1 MRSLGRQAGLLTW
14 VAASVLGLAGLC
26 AAGPHD
32 AFLSGPWEVMVRVGL
47 DGDTLHFPI
56 HVIDEDKAQSLDQLL
71 PVRKSPVTISFQH
84 YVPDL
89 GWDVR
94 CFDQPDGGHVAQ
106 LSLEGPDMKL
116 AVWLYSADLK
126 KRVVSSQIGG
136 IEIKAWQN
144 SQTSESLFQAIVM
157 PDVVGVL
164 SAWDTASDV
173 PVESVVM
180 PGTVVTL
187 KQSQAQLTVLK
198 YVPNYSVDKD
208 TKAVVSLGI
217 EPVNPAILV
226 RAEINGQPHERW
238 VWSRFDDPPHQ
249 TIDFP
254 VRVSFSCTQLGSQ
267 REGKYQLL
275 TIAGCEPKMLY
286 ASQGRMVLD
295 DVTPETR
302 FSFANSDY
310 GVVVNEVRCGAR
322 IKTVW
327 HNRSDR
333 LIRPALVATF
343 RSQLIEQEVVLE
355 FNKPY
360 HYKTDSGTLVLV
372 YRRMGGSAGAGQA
385 KS

>member
-1 MRSLGRQAGLLTW
+1 MRSLGRQAGFITW
-14 VAASVLGLAGLC
+14 VAASVLGWAGLC

-32 AFLSGPWEVMVRVGL
+32 AFLSGPWEVIVRVGL

-56 HVIDEDKAQSLDQLL
+56 HVIDEDKAQALDQLL
-71 PVRKSPVTISFQH
+71 PVRKTPVTLSFQH

-94 CFDQPDGGHVAQ
+94 CSDQPDGGHVAQ
-106 LSLEGPDMKL
+106 LSLQGPDMKQ
-116 AVWLYSADLK
+116 AVWLDSADPK
-126 KRVVSSQIGG
+126 KRVVSSEIGG

-144 SQTSESLFQAIVM
+144 SRTSESLFQAIVM
-157 PDVVGVL
+157 SDAVGVL
-164 SAWDTASDV
+164 SAWDKASDV

-180 PGTVVTL
+180 PGAVLAL
-187 KQSQAQLTVLK
+187 KQSQVQLTVLR

-208 TKAVVSLGI
+208 TKAVVSVGT
-217 EPVNPAILV
+217 EPINPAILV
-226 RAEINGQPHERW
+226 RAEINGQPQERW

-249 TIDFP
+249 KIDFP

-286 ASQGRMVLD
+286 ASQDRLVLD
-295 DVTPETR
+295 NVTPETR
-302 FSFANSDY
+302 FSFANSKY

-327 HNRSDR
+327 YNRSNR
-333 LIRPALVATF
+333 LIRPALVATL
-343 RSQLIEQEVVLE
+343 RSHLIEQEVVLE

-360 HYKTDSGTLVLV
+360 HYKTEIGTLVLV
-372 YRRMGGSAGAGQA
+372 YRRMADSAGAGQV

>member
-1 MRSLGRQAGLLTW
+1 MRSLGRQSGFITW
-14 VAASVLGLAGLC
+14 VAASIVGLAGLC

-56 HVIDEDKAQSLDQLL
+56 QVKDQNKAQLLDQLL
-71 PVRKSPVTISFQH
+71 PVRETPVTISFQH

-106 LSLEGPDMKL
+106 LSLQGPGLDQ
-116 AVWLYSADLK
+116 AVWLDSTDPQR
-126 KRVVSSQIGG
+126 RVVSSQIGG

-144 SQTSESLFQAIVM
+144 SGTSDSLFQTIVM

-164 SAWDTASDV
+164 SAWDSPSGT

-180 PGTVVTL
+180 PGSVITL
-187 KQSQAQLTVLK
+187 KQSEAELTVLR

-208 TKAVVSLGI
+208 TRAVVSVGA

-226 RAEINGQPHERW
+226 QAKIAGQSYERW
-238 VWSRFDDPPHQ
+238 VWSRFVDPPHQ
-249 TIDFP
+249 KSEFP
-254 VRVSFSCTQLGSQ
+254 VRVSFSCTQLGNQ
-267 REGKYQLL
+267 PDGKYQLL
-275 TIAGCEPKMLY
+275 TVKGCEPKMLY
-286 ASQGRMVLD
+286 VSQDHLVLD
-295 DVTPETR
+295 DVTPEKR
-302 FSFANSDY
+302 YSFTNSDY
-310 GVVVNEVRCGAR
+310 GVVVNQVRCGAQ

-333 LIRPALVATF
+333 LIRPALVATL

-360 HYKTDSGTLVLV
+360 HYKTDIGTLVLV
-372 YRRMGGSAGAGQA
+372 YRRMAGAAGTG
-385 KS
+385 